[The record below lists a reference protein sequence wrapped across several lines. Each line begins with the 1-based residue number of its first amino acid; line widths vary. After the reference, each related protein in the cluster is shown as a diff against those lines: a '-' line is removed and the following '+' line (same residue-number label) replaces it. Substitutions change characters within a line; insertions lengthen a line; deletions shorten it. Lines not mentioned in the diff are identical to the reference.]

1 MTDEQL
7 KSYLPSYG
15 DRLALLGYCRRK
27 ENGYPNW
34 RKTKLFERLKSKL
47 HKRRRTADEDGSS
60 TEQEEQSATPVKK
73 NALKSKRK
81 IELGWMIYDEEIE
94 AFKQVRAKRG
104 GGTRRVDVSKD
115 AKKNDII
122 QMAVDLFFPNGR
134 NREGSL
140 ADFEV
145 DLRDYQEVAVDDN
158 ITVGQLYFDTKLPVI
173 RFYLTT
179 RKKMETHSNCQDEE
193 SSPFAQDHNSSHSH
207 PSSSSAFNDAT
218 IIQATESETVTTDLI
233 FFENSTN
240 DENIE
245 LTFHSTEFM
254 DEDTS
259 NTVFVGEFSE
269 SEPQILDDTLPLSPQ
284 TLSLAEP
291 VKKILVVHR
300 GQVLRQ
306 LILHFCDDKILESNF
321 RIQLVLP
328 DGKPEMAFDEGGVVR
343 DCLIE
348 FWKDFYEQCTTGN
361 AYKVPFLRHDYGQ
374 EQWESVGRIIAFGW
388 TRQKYLP
395 VGIAPVILEQAAF
408 GHVKSD
414 VVENFL
420 KYMPESE
427 RTVFQPWQADF
438 SSVDQEELLEI
449 LDNHCCRRLPTAS
462 NANEIQRWKV
472 TNYIYSRYCN

>member
-1 MTDEQL
+1 MLREKIDTSIIQLMTDEQL

-27 ENGYPNW
+27 ENGNPNW

-47 HKRRRTADEDGSS
+47 RKRRRTADEDGSS

-122 QMAVDLFFPNGR
+122 QMAIDLFFPNGR

-158 ITVGQLYFDTKLPVI
+158 ITVGQLYIDTKLPVI

-218 IIQATESETVTTDLI
+218 ISQATESETVTTDLI

-254 DEDTS
+254 DE
-259 NTVFVGEFSE
+259 VE
-269 SEPQILDDTLPLSPQ
+269 
-284 TLSLAEP
+284 
-291 VKKILVVHR
+291 
-300 GQVLRQ
+300 
-306 LILHFCDDKILESNF
+306 C
-321 RIQLVLP
+321 
-328 DGKPEMAFDEGGVVR
+328 GGV
-343 DCLIE
+343 
-348 FWKDFYEQCTTGN
+348 F
-361 AYKVPFLRHDYGQ
+361 
-374 EQWESVGRIIAFGW
+374 
-388 TRQKYLP
+388 
-395 VGIAPVILEQAAF
+395 
-408 GHVKSD
+408 
-414 VVENFL
+414 
-420 KYMPESE
+420 
-427 RTVFQPWQADF
+427 
-438 SSVDQEELLEI
+438 
-449 LDNHCCRRLPTAS
+449 
-462 NANEIQRWKV
+462 
-472 TNYIYSRYCN
+472 